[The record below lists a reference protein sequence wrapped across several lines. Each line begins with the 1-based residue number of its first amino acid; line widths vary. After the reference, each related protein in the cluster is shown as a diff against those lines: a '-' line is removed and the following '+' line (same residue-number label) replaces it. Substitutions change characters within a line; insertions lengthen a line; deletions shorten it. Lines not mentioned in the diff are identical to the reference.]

1 MKFNDA
7 YIIVDEK
14 NFLIILRELDDLPKD
29 IEIDALSYGEQ
40 QELRPVKNVLL
51 EWQLELNEKGK
62 EALEELKK
70 QVIIE
75 DYGATPQK
83 VGRYYLSQRRLE
95 TLAGIIE
102 KFTIS

>member
-14 NFLIILRELDDLPKD
+14 NFLIILRELGNLPED
-29 IEIDALSYGEQ
+29 MDVSDLSYGKQ

-51 EWQLELNEKGK
+51 EWQLKLNEKGK

-75 DYGATPQK
+75 DYDATPKK
-83 VGRYYLSQRRLE
+83 VGRYYLSQRRLD
-95 TLAGIIE
+95 TLAEIIE
-102 KFTIS
+102 KFSIS